1 MKRTGNQDQRPRP
14 VWTREQLEAAQWTP
28 EQLTEARE
36 RWNQGTPAG
45 PQTRG
50 KPKTDV

>member
-1 MKRTGNQDQRPRP
+1 MKRTGNQERRTLPA
-14 VWTREQLEAAQWTP
+14 WTREQLAAADWTP
-28 EQLTEARE
+28 EQLREARE

-45 PQTRG
+45 PQPRG